1 MKIRSQN
8 VSVSGCA
15 RSDRTRHRLARLVMV
30 LVFVGVYFAV
40 SPAQETIAL
49 VGSGSSVPAPLYTK
63 WAEAFNKKD
72 PKTKLRYL
80 PIGTSEGIKQISH
93 GSGDFGAGE
102 VPLTAKER
110 SQGGL
115 FEVPAVLIGIVPI
128 YNLPGLQK
136 ELRFSGEELAE
147 IFLGHVKTWN
157 SPSLAK
163 LNPGVNLPDLPIKV
177 VYRPGGKGSNYVFSE
192 FLSKTSPKF
201 HAEIG
206 ISPSPKWP
214 VGAPAERSSDMAE
227 KVKTEPGSI
236 GYVEAQYA
244 IQANIPHGLVLNPAG
259 QFVKA
264 SSESLEA
271 ACHAVEAPRWDNLAA
286 SLTNAPGK
294 DSFPITS
301 FTWLYL
307 RTSSSDP
314 KRAAALANLLNWM
327 FSDGQRLAAN
337 EGYTELPQP
346 LVAKVT
352 AKISSLH

>member
-1 MKIRSQN
+1 MKIRLQSL
-8 VSVSGCA
+8 SVSGCA
-15 RSDRTRHRLARLVMV
+15 RSDRTRRRLVRLAMV
-30 LVFVGVYFAV
+30 FIFVSLCYAV
-40 SPAQETIAL
+40 SLGQETIAL

-63 WAEAFNKKD
+63 WAETFNKRD
-72 PKTKLRYL
+72 PKMKMRYL

-110 SQGGL
+110 SEGEL
-115 FEVPAVLIGIVPI
+115 FEVPSILIGIVPI
-128 YNLPGLQK
+128 YNLPGVPK
-136 ELRFSGEELAE
+136 DLRFSGEVLAE
-147 IFLGHVKTWN
+147 IFLGHVKTWK
-157 SPSLAK
+157 SPLLAK
-163 LNPGVNLPDLPIKV
+163 LNPSVNLPDLPINV
-177 VYRPGGKGSNYVFSE
+177 VYRPAGKGSNYVFTE

-201 HAEIG
+201 RAEIG

-214 VGAPAERSSDMAE
+214 AGVPAERSSDMAD
-227 KVKTEPGSI
+227 KVKSEPGSI

-244 IQANIPHGLVLNPAG
+244 IQANIPYGLVLNSAG

-264 SSESLEA
+264 SPETMAA
-271 ACHAVEAPRWDNLAA
+271 ACRAVEAPHWNNLAA
-286 SLTNAPGK
+286 SLTSAPGK

-301 FTWLYL
+301 FSWLYL
-307 RTSSSDP
+307 RTTSNDP

-327 FSDGQRLAAN
+327 FSDGQHLAAQ

-352 AKISSLH
+352 AKISSVR

>member
-1 MKIRSQN
+1 MKIRSQSL
-8 VSVSGCA
+8 SVCGCA
-15 RSDRTRHRLARLVMV
+15 RSRRTCRLLVELALVVTLCYPVAR
-30 LVFVGVYFAV
+30 
-40 SPAQETIAL
+40 AQETIAL

-63 WAEAFNKKD
+63 WAETYNKRD
-72 PKTKLRYL
+72 PKIKMRYL

-110 SQGGL
+110 SEGEL
-115 FEVPAVLIGIVPI
+115 YEVPSVLIGIVPI
-128 YNLPGLQK
+128 YNLPGVPK
-136 ELRFSGEELAE
+136 ELRFSGEVLAE
-147 IFLGHVKTWN
+147 IYLGQVKTWK
-157 SPSLAK
+157 SPVLAK
-163 LNPGVNLPDLPIKV
+163 LNPDVNFPDVPIKV
-177 VYRPGGKGSNYVFSE
+177 VYRPAGKGSNYVFTE

-201 HAEIG
+201 RAEIG

-214 VGAPAERSSDMAE
+214 VGEPAERSSDMAD
-227 KVKTEPGSI
+227 KVKNEPGSI

-244 IQANIPHGLVLNPAG
+244 IQANIPHGVVLNPAG

-264 SSESLEA
+264 SPETIAA
-271 ACHAVEAPRWDNLAA
+271 ACHAVEAPHWNDLAA

-327 FSDGQRLAAN
+327 FTDGQRLAAS

-346 LVAKVT
+346 LLGKVT
-352 AKISSLH
+352 AKISSVR